1 MNDEEVAALARRVDE
16 LLSRECIRDLARRY
30 ADCVWR
36 KDVDAAAALFTE
48 DGEMD
53 TGDRPVIRGREQIR
67 LEYAR
72 SFRKSDFQ
80 PFVHNHVIDA
90 LTGDEA
96 RGTCYLDLRA
106 TIEGRSMIGAGH
118 YEDHYRRVGDTW
130 LFASRKLVLDYLVP
144 LEEGWAR

>member
-1 MNDEEVAALARRVDE
+1 MNPEEIAALVRRVDE
-16 LLSRECIRDLARRY
+16 LVARESIRDLARRY

-36 KDVDAAAALFTE
+36 KDVDGAAALFTE
-48 DGEMD
+48 NGEMD

-67 LEYAR
+67 EEYAR
-72 SFRKSDFQ
+72 SFQGSDFQ

-90 LTGDEA
+90 LTDDEA

-118 YEDHYRRVGDTW
+118 YEDRYHRVGGAW